1 MLINDLLAPHTDN
14 TLGQLGLG
22 EASLPYESEPQ
33 LHIFPAPRQV
43 LLNKLAKEGNDR
55 DAVASFAIGIDHA
68 VLLLHNPEG
77 QSTGS
82 VFSTGSEYFLLRHPF
97 CGTSERTHIFFP
109 CIAPVNGDG
118 QLGRTADKFG
128 YSSTFEEVK
137 TTRSAELLRL
147 AAGGDTSAAWTP
159 SSLFV
164 WGNTEYGQA
173 LVDGEDQ
180 LSVPTDVTEP
190 VRQSL
195 EDSTIKDVKIAGSA
209 LFILDC
215 ESSLQLENKPVD
227 SKM

>member
-1 MLINDLLAPHTDN
+1 MLNQDFLARHTDN

-22 EASLPYESEPQ
+22 DASIPYDSESQ

-43 LLNKLAKEGNDR
+43 PLDQLARESNDA

-77 QSTGS
+77 QSPGS
-82 VFSTGSEYFLLRHPF
+82 VFSTGSEYILLRYPV
-97 CGTSERTHIFFP
+97 CGTSEQMHILFA

-128 YSSTFEEVK
+128 YSSTFGEVK
-137 TTRSAELLRL
+137 IPHSPAPLHL
-147 AAGGDTSAAWTP
+147 AAGGDTSAAWGP
-159 SSLFV
+159 STLFV

-180 LSVPTDVTEP
+180 LSVPTDVTES
-190 VRQSL
+190 VRRSL
-195 EDSTIKDVKIAGSA
+195 GDSTIKDVKIAGSA
-209 LFILDC
+209 LFLLDC
-215 ESSLQLENKPVD
+215 EFSLQLENNPVD